1 MEIPDVHQLLKE
13 IESKRNIYQL
23 GGGQGEVAKQ
33 HKKGKLTARERLNLL
48 FDDGTFQE
56 LNLWALPFR
65 TGYEIDEKFSP
76 GDAVVTGYGKVDGRT
91 VMAYAHDFTVLAGTQ
106 STGQHAKINRIME
119 GAVKAGV
126 PYVGIADSAGVRL
139 QDGMGQPGVRPPS
152 DGIGLHGSGSYMYS
166 PPQASGVVPQIA
178 VMLGPQFAGSSY
190 SPILKDF
197 LIMRE
202 GNSYACLASPPV
214 IKTITGLDVTVEE
227 LGGAMVHAKIT
238 GTCDKV
244 VKSDEESMRFCRKL
258 LSYWPPNWREKPPTI
273 DMGDSPYRR
282 DEGLLDIVPGDLTK
296 GYDMHKLIA
305 MLVDQG
311 EFTETKEQ
319 YAPSIITGF
328 ARIGGQSIGIIANNP
343 AFDLGAL
350 NMDTSDKAARFIRF
364 CDAFNIPLVF
374 LADTIGFL
382 PDPQKQA
389 MGVERHAAKSVYAI
403 CEATVPKIT
412 VYIRNCSNWGELAMG
427 TEQMGADLVVAWPH
441 AQIGIVDAKNASN
454 QFYVQDKGHE
464 DLEKVIAEYNNLY
477 HAGSRNLFNDII
489 DPRETRAT
497 IHRALTWLDKK
508 SEKRPW
514 KKHDNMPL

>member
-1 MEIPDVHQLLKE
+1 MEKQNVRQLLKE
-13 IESKRNIYQL
+13 IEEKRKIYQL
-23 GGGQGEVAKQ
+23 GGGSGAVAKQ

-48 FDDGTFQE
+48 FDEGTFQE

-76 GDAVVTGYGKVDGRT
+76 GDAVVTGYGQVDGRT
-91 VMAYAHDFTVLAGTQ
+91 VMAYAHDFTVLTGTQ

-202 GNSYACLASPPV
+202 ETSYACLASPPV
-214 IKTITGLDVTVEE
+214 IKTVSGIDVSIEE

-244 VKSDEESMRFCRKL
+244 VQSDEEGMLFCRKL
-258 LSYWPPNWREKPPTI
+258 LNYWPSNWRENPPVI
-273 DMGDSPYRR
+273 DLDDSPYRR
-282 DEGLLDIVPGDLTK
+282 EEKLLDIVPFDLTQ
-296 GYDMHKLIA
+296 GYEMRDLIT
-305 MLVDQG
+305 MLVDRG
-311 EFTETKEQ
+311 EFTETKEF

-328 ARIGGQSIGIIANNP
+328 ARIGGQSVGIIANNP
-343 AFDLGAL
+343 TVHLGRL
-350 NMDTSDKAARFIRF
+350 DMDTSDKEARFIRF

-382 PDPQKQA
+382 PDTQKQA
-389 MGVERHAAKSVYAI
+389 LGLERHAAKPAYAL

-412 VYIRNCSNWGELAMG
+412 VYIRNCSNWGELVMG
-427 TEQMGADLVVAWPH
+427 TEQMGVDLVVAWPN
-441 AQIGIVDAKNASN
+441 AQIGRVEAENASK
-454 QFYVQDKGHE
+454 QFYVQEMGEKE
-464 DLEKVIAEYNNLY
+464 LEAVLTRYNDIY
-477 HAGSRNLFNDII
+477 YAGSRNLFNDII

-497 IHRALTWLDKK
+497 IYRALTWLKKK